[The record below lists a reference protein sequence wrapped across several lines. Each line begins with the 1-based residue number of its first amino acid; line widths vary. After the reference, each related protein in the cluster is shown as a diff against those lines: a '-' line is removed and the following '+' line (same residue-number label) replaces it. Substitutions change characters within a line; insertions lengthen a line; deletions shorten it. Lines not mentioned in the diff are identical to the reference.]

1 MRLRFLFI
9 LVSLLFVSLLKAQNE
24 SDSLSEMTKDQQRSI
39 EGLFDK
45 AWGTDNKPK
54 QNGKLNLEHDQR
66 LNKLIDA
73 YRDQKKC
80 IGYRIQIYSGRSRS
94 EAIKEKSNFH
104 SKYGESE
111 VAYLIY
117 QSPNFKIRVGNYRDR
132 LQSTKYLEIYRI
144 DFPSAFLVKDEIV
157 VSDK

>member
-1 MRLRFLFI
+1 M
-9 LVSLLFVSLLKAQNE
+9 SN
-24 SDSLSEMTKDQQRSI
+24 DQPISI

-45 AWGTDNKPK
+45 AWGKANDPK
-54 QNGKLNLEHDQR
+54 QSGKLSIEQDQR
-66 LNKLIDA
+66 LDKLIEG
-73 YRDQKKC
+73 YRDQKKT
-80 IGYRIQIYSGRSRS
+80 IGYRIQIYSGRSRT

-132 LQSTKYLEIYRI
+132 LQSTKYLEIYKI
-144 DFPSAFLVKDEIV
+144 DFPSAFLVKDEIELQE
-157 VSDK
+157 D